1 MTRQARKLAALAE
14 IAALIALQAQAPVA
28 QAQARLVAQ
37 QRIVTALAAQR
48 AGLAMDA
55 DCPLVAGRM
64 GRQGAALRGQQHAAM
79 AELAGLQAAVDV
91 ARMAA
96 QRPMARKL
104 VLARLA
110 AKAAA
115 KG

>member
-1 MTRQARKLAALAE
+1 MTRRARKLAALAE

-28 QAQARLVAQ
+28 QAQARFAAQ
-37 QRIVTALAAQR
+37 QRVVAALAAQR
-48 AGLAMDA
+48 AGLALDA
-55 DCPLVAGRM
+55 DCPLVAGRI
-64 GRQGAALRGQQHAAM
+64 GRQGAALRRQHQGAM
-79 AELAGLQAAVDV
+79 AELAGLQAAVDI
-91 ARMAA
+91 ARLAA